1 MASTAKTSRADA
13 PRKLPDPGSVALLGT
28 VLELLVREKDGT
40 EVLHSWRDAT
50 GPGLLWSPSN
60 KALMFFPHLRLSD
73 WKEVGGAGG
82 VLREERLDMREA
94 KETLA
99 RRGVELPK
107 GTQEAAK
114 LFTQWAARPSTR
126 FTQVDIEAY
135 PLRKL
140 GEAVHII
147 YRSDKWNGRD
157 GQTVDYIHHFSKSG
171 TVKVSAAAGD
181 PPKAFYIK
189 GGRMTV
195 NARGIVY

>member
-60 KALMFFPHLRLSD
+60 KALMFFPHL
-73 WKEVGGAGG
+73 
-82 VLREERLDMREA
+82 EA